1 MPQQVLPLVRL
12 LTILLRLLLT
22 IPLRLLLKRPLTI
35 LPRRPQK
42 DPPWRPLLTPL
53 RSLALRLL
61 HPRRLPPP
69 RRPLMLL
76 LLHPLV
82 RRLSHPLVLLLSPLQ
97 GRLRWRPLPT
107 PRRLLALRLWRP
119 RRPLPPRCRH
129 MPLQRPQHVLRLK
142 RPLITQPRSLLATRH
157 LLLRRTLLS
166 SLVLRLWR
174 PQRPLQPRLLLKHLA
189 RRRLLHQLVPRLSR
203 RLGRRLVLPQ
213 QPRLLRRNTRFLS
226 VKTAAQFLELTLDLA
241 YTEAPLAI

>member
-1 MPQQVLPLVRL
+1 MPQQVLPLVLL

-35 LPRRPQK
+35 LPRPQRRLPLMCRPLPRRRSRHMPQLK
-42 DPPWRPLLTPL
+42 RPRTIPRRRPLATRRWRPLLTPL
-53 RSLALRLL
+53 
-61 HPRRLPPP
+61 
-69 RRPLMLL
+69 
-76 LLHPLV
+76 
-82 RRLSHPLVLLLSPLQ
+82 
-97 GRLRWRPLPT
+97 
-107 PRRLLALRLWRP
+107 RLLALRLWRP

-129 MPLQRPQHVLRLK
+129 TPLQRPQHVLRLK